1 MAIISGQRIRWRLLC
16 RQTIFWLFAELT
28 LNIIGLDNLVD
39 CIEYLLT
46 RQKQAA
52 IVQPVYLNGSIRNDN
67 CLNLNHLMPSAPR
80 KRVVI

>member
-1 MAIISGQRIRWRLLC
+1 MAIISGQGIRWSLLC
-16 RQTIFWLFAELT
+16 RQAIFWIVAELT

-52 IVQPVYLNGSIRNDN
+52 IVQPIYSNSAIQHND
-67 CLNLNHLMPSAPR
+67 CLGFLRSAR
-80 KRVVI
+80 CR